1 MRKNN
6 QIMNT
11 NKIINIISCGCGNQ
25 LLDDKIKNIL
35 HQASIIIGSKTLLNN
50 NDLNEFVTKQNLRSI
65 ILDKNSVATLKNELT
80 VDNIAQ
86 ENIVILGSGDVLFNG
101 IGDTVLAIK
110 NDIDI
115 NNEITVNIIP
125 NITAFQNLSAKCNF
139 NWSNTDLISIH
150 GHNSENEIPWTK
162 ILDGRTKIIYCDYKC
177 TASDLAKLLIEK
189 FPECQQRQAI
199 AAENLGFNKID
210 NKIEKICEAPLN
222 IIATENFG
230 SLSILILKE
239 TKNYSEKLPMALGLN
254 DNEYHHENNLITH
267 SEVRAVAL
275 SKLRLARGGSVMW
288 DLGAGSGSVGIEAK
302 LLCAGDLNLYSVEK
316 NSERCELIEQN
327 ISKFGIDSNAKNSNI
342 SEIINDN
349 ILSAIENLPNPD
361 MVYIGGGGHDICE
374 IVNKTF
380 AKLNNGGIIVVAAV
394 TIETIAK
401 VSTLLKNNVSEIVTL
416 NIAKNRCIAKVNLNM
431 MQAMNPITLF
441 VFKK

>member
-1 MRKNN
+1 
-6 QIMNT
+6 MNI
-11 NKIINIISCGCGNQ
+11 NKTINIISCGCGDQ
-25 LLDDKIKNIL
+25 LLNDQNKNIL
-35 HQASIIIGSKTLLNN
+35 QKSSVIISSKTLLNN
-50 NDLNEFVTKQNLRSI
+50 ILLTEFIAKNDLTLRCV
-65 ILDKNSVATLKNELT
+65 ILDKNSVTTLENELT
-80 VDNIAQ
+80 VDNITK

-101 IGDTVLAIK
+101 IANTVLKITNGIANNN
-110 NDIDI
+110 NDKII
-115 NNEITVNIIP
+115 VNITP

-139 NWSNTDLISIH
+139 DWSNADLVSIH
-150 GHNSENEIPWTK
+150 GHNSKNEIPWLK

-199 AAENLGFNKID
+199 AAENLNFKEICTKN
-210 NKIEKICEAPLN
+210 EKICTAPLSA
-222 IIATENFG
+222 IATENFG
-230 SLSILILKE
+230 SLSILIIKE
-239 TKNYSEKLPMALGLN
+239 TTIYSEKKTIILGLS
-254 DNEYHHENNLITH
+254 DEEYHHENNLITH

-275 SKLRLARGGSVMW
+275 SKLRLAKGGATMW

-316 NSERCELIEQN
+316 NSKRCELIEQN
-327 ISKFGIDSNAKNSNI
+327 INKFGIVSNVKNNNI

-349 ILSAIENLPNPD
+349 ILTAIENLPNPD
-361 MVYIGGGGHDICE
+361 MVYIGGGGHDICK

-380 AKLNNGGIIVVAAV
+380 AKLNNGGIIVVATV
-394 TIETIAK
+394 TIETMAK
-401 VSTLLKNNVSEIVTL
+401 VSTLLQNNVEEIVTL